1 MQDVSGKLHLPLY
14 IYIFKCCQLSER
26 YKVCALEDTQKI
38 LVVLDGIVAKVLEK
52 LEGK

>member
-26 YKVCALEDTQKI
+26 YKVWALEDTQKI
-38 LVVLDGIVAKVLEK
+38 LVLDGIVAKVLEK
-52 LEGK
+52 LERK